1 MSVLHAEW
9 HALPQRVWEQVRA
22 HEDTLRRLVRGD
34 FADLTLDQ
42 RRARAREII
51 RLSAGAAVGVCAA
64 PVPFLEVPVQ
74 AAMVRALA
82 KVYGVPGGSRKVLLH
97 MGLTMGG
104 GLVLR
109 RLLRIIPV
117 AGSASVVSRV
127 YSATWALGHVAQIVL
142 ERQTGEQHLPAVRQ
156 NLRRTFDETM
166 HRKQAETEARLEEID
181 FRRRMVALEALRDE
195 GLITAVEF
203 QRRRDAL
210 LDEI

>member
-1 MSVLHAEW
+1 MSALHADLY
-9 HALPQRVWEQVRA
+9 ALPHRVWEQVRA
-22 HEDTLRRLVRGD
+22 HEDTLRRLARGGFD
-34 FADLTLDQ
+34 DLTLEQ
-42 RRARAREII
+42 RRVRAREIV

-82 KVYGVPGGSRKVLLH
+82 KVYGVPGGSRKVWLH

-109 RLLRIIPV
+109 RLLRIVPV
-117 AGSASVVSRV
+117 AGSASVISRV
-127 YSATWALGHVAQIVL
+127 YSATWALGHVAQLVL
-142 ERQTGEQHLPAVRQ
+142 ERQSGAQHLPAVRQ
-156 NLRRTFDETM
+156 DLRRTFDETM
-166 HRKQAETEARLEEID
+166 ARKQAETEARLAELD
-181 FRRRMVALEALRDE
+181 VRRRLAALAALRDE
-195 GLITAVEF
+195 GLLTAVEF